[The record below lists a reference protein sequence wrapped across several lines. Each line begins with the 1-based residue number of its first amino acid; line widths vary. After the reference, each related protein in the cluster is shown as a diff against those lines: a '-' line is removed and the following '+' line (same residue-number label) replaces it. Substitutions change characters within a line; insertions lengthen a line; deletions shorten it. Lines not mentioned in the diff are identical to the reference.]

1 MIVILNRDEIE
12 EAIQAYV
19 RDKLLPYGDSRVI
32 HVTQERKVTA
42 KVTFGEE
49 APDRTEALPGFD
61 DLGVEEEPM
70 PETSYEKE
78 DVFSD
83 DMQLPAPGTPV
94 FDTHGVQVGEV
105 PVKEVDVCD
114 PGTA

>member
-19 RDKLLPYGDSRVI
+19 RDKLLPYGDARPI

-49 APDRTEALPGFD
+49 TVEMTEPFPMMMDLDEHEELTDEQEAAVAEQPSMD
-61 DLGVEEEPM
+61 DVEEAMATPANI
-70 PETSYEKE
+70 
-78 DVFSD
+78 
-83 DMQLPAPGTPV
+83 LPV
-94 FDTHGVQVGEV
+94 
-105 PVKEVDVCD
+105 
-114 PGTA
+114 